1 MLVIGAKRMWR
12 EQLYYFWDGRDRLTI
27 GRLNLPTDSALPY
40 LTIVSASDE
49 FFLSTA
55 TLLDVIDIS
64 RWNSDI
70 LVILLP
76 EGHRFLRVTSGD
88 GKTVTIRLVAD
99 LALVAETKTQI
110 LMALEDK
117 HEGDG
122 DILLELKPIGS
133 NDSLISAIRREITQ
147 QSSKLLWALSQSHV
161 YERFEENDWLLWLA
175 PATRVYPSTQARI
188 VILPQPLDLHASA
201 DMRQAPFSIMQHW
214 LNENGAPRAIIQ
226 IRLPQTLEDTTQLLR
241 RVYAFIAMR
250 QRQRLNIWN
259 QLQKLN
265 GAPQIDPLNLIDL
278 RTATGRFDECPDTV
292 ASDGSISI
300 VNLLRL
306 ILDPEKYA
314 GHGIAV
320 RRQAISEG
328 NRKNGE
334 IVEVDFF
341 AATLGDDVG
350 LVCPTAMLGDLLVA
364 PVDPGGPEKLRLLR
378 FSPDGLQPLHARE
391 DDPLAGEI
399 INYVMQVSQATSLQS
414 QLRKCRERFTAL
426 LNKSLTGVLTIS
438 PFNLSD
444 AWEGLDPLMQLSYAR
459 LLSRI
464 APMKR
469 QRLFVLGGYL
479 AYTADPALATA
490 LATSG
495 KFSEIE
501 TQRSLTGGS
510 VSGSL
515 LQRYLAACD
524 ARGMSA
530 DNMTLRQQARALL
543 VLKQDE
549 DLLALRQ
556 ARISLPD
563 EIERLPSL
571 SRVAHKLSDRVLL
584 GRAMK
589 FYQQSDD
596 KKSAAILIDYLA
608 GYDQGLWL
616 SPDRAEVLEKVL
628 SYKELIDIPRY

>member
-1 MLVIGAKRMWR
+1 M
-12 EQLYYFWDGRDRLTI
+12 
-27 GRLNLPTDSALPY
+27 
-40 LTIVSASDE
+40 
-49 FFLSTA
+49 
-55 TLLDVIDIS
+55 
-64 RWNSDI
+64 
-70 LVILLP
+70 
-76 EGHRFLRVTSGD
+76 TSGD

-110 LMALEDK
+110 LMALVDK
-117 HEGDG
+117 NEGDG
-122 DILLELKPIGS
+122 DILLELKPLES

-350 LVCPTAMLGDLLVA
+350 LVCPTAMVGDLLIA

-378 FSPDGLQPLHARE
+378 FSPDGLQPLRARE

-399 INYVMQVSQATSLQS
+399 INYVMQVSQATSFQS
-414 QLRKCRERFTAL
+414 QLRKCRECFTAL

-438 PFNLSD
+438 PFDLSD

-459 LLSRI
+459 LVSRI

-469 QRLFVLGGYL
+469 QRLFALGGYL
-479 AYTADPALATA
+479 AYAADPALATA

-501 TQRSLTGGS
+501 TQRSLT
-510 VSGSL
+510 
-515 LQRYLAACD
+515 
-524 ARGMSA
+524 
-530 DNMTLRQQARALL
+530 
-543 VLKQDE
+543 E
-549 DLLALRQ
+549 DLSGDRYF
-556 ARISLPD
+556 
-563 EIERLPSL
+563 
-571 SRVAHKLSDRVLL
+571 SD
-584 GRAMK
+584 
-589 FYQQSDD
+589 
-596 KKSAAILIDYLA
+596 I
-608 GYDQGLWL
+608 
-616 SPDRAEVLEKVL
+616 
-628 SYKELIDIPRY
+628 